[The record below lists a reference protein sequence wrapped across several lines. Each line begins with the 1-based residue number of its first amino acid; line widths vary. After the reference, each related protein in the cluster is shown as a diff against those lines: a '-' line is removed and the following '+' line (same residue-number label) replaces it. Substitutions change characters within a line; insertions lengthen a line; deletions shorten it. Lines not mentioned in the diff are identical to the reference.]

1 MALETLFAGGPI
13 LLGVCIAL
21 TKALK
26 WPDWLHYVWAAI
38 AFVFGMVVYL
48 AL

>member
-1 MALETLFAGGPI
+1 MALETLFSGGPI
-13 LLGVCIAL
+13 LLGVLIAL

-38 AFVFGMVVYL
+38 ACIFGVVVYL
-48 AL
+48 VL